1 MHPIQSAW
9 WRLRLRAWLL
19 LGRQATALEQ
29 LAQWLAHTP
38 DDVYA
43 LATLAHLRA
52 ARGEHSAARQALQR
66 VVELQP
72 GLASH
77 WFNLGF
83 VSEQAGL
90 PHQAEAAF
98 GRATALDPRLDRAW
112 YGLALSLIAQRRFDE
127 AVDALRKTTELQ
139 PMSPFGW
146 YQLARVHVDQR
157 RPDQATQIIQHLRGF
172 EPRVAAQLVRETGLG
187 QL

>member
-1 MHPIQSAW
+1 MRAIRAAW
-9 WRLRLRAWLL
+9 WRLQLRAWLL
-19 LGRQATALEQ
+19 LGRQSTALER

-38 DDVYA
+38 DDVHA

-52 ARGEHSAARQALQR
+52 ARGEHSAARQALLR

-90 PHQAEAAF
+90 PQQAEAAF

-146 YQLARVHVDQR
+146 YQLARVHVDR
-157 RPDQATQIIQHLRGF
+157 REPEQAAQIFRHLRGF

-187 QL
+187 QA